1 MDCVAFSVLAY
12 SGLGALV
19 VSSDARFRPQK
30 CPYKALVPKL
40 LESTHLGSLFEEFF
54 DGLQNLVFWG
64 AARTPNLGP
73 MRRTLLEEMGSF
85 SCGWNSKTD
94 LPCTLCLKWISHVLL
109 GLNLKQW
116 GKSCAV

>member
-12 SGLGALV
+12 SGLGALAV
-19 VSSDARFRPQK
+19 CLEVRFGPQK
-30 CPYKALVPKL
+30 CSYRSLAPKMLKIALLGTLFALV
-40 LESTHLGSLFEEFF
+40 F